1 MNIGLSMKSKL
12 VVVSG
17 PSGVGKSTIVRH
29 IQHIAPD
36 IWISVSMTTRQRRQ
50 GEVDGR
56 EYFFVTRESFEESIQ
71 RGEMLEWAEFA
82 GNLYGTPRQPVLDQ
96 LEQGIPVLLEI
107 ELQGARQVRDNY
119 PEAQLAFIQP
129 PTWDDL
135 VERLQG
141 RGSEDE
147 KSIQARLLV
156 AQSEIL
162 SANEFDIVLTNHK
175 VERTAQE
182 LVEFART

>member
-1 MNIGLSMKSKL
+1 M
-12 VVVSG
+12 
-17 PSGVGKSTIVRH
+17 
-29 IQHIAPD
+29 
-36 IWISVSMTTRQRRQ
+36 
-50 GEVDGR
+50 
-56 EYFFVTRESFEESIQ
+56 
-71 RGEMLEWAEFA
+71 
-82 GNLYGTPRQPVLDQ
+82 
-96 LEQGIPVLLEI
+96 LEI

-147 KSIQARLLV
+147 TSIQARLLV
-156 AQSEIL
+156 AKSEIL
-162 SANEFDIVLTNHK
+162 STNEFDIVLTNHS
-175 VERTAQE
+175 VERTAEE